1 MHGADALKLG
11 RFSGEIVKAVLVKGW
26 LVKEL
31 LSPWCVAADPEP
43 PLLLAVEEAEE
54 RKESPQLSGKKS
66 AGRDRVSLFTQNLSD
81 YKLETQALQHLHC

>member
-54 RKESPQLSGKKS
+54 RKESPQLSGKKVQVEIAHRS
-66 AGRDRVSLFTQNLSD
+66 SHKTCRTTS
-81 YKLETQALQHLHC
+81 